1 LVTIISKHGALTVLI
16 GLLVAARSAAAAESV
31 PNSKP
36 AILETEVSDTAK
48 LAPTGPHRLFLG
60 GSFNGG
66 IRIINGD
73 TARLEA
79 QIPAAAAANFVLDP
93 NNKLFYVSETIWS
106 RGNRGTRQDL
116 LSVYDDQVKLV
127 TEIPL
132 PGRLI
137 AVTKSPA
144 FEISSDG
151 RLAYVY
157 NMQPASSVAVVD
169 LMSRKVA
176 NVVEIPGC
184 GMIYPWGSS
193 GFAALCAD
201 GTLANAVRKGSK
213 YSVSHVPS
221 FFDAENDP
229 VFEESVV
236 DRQTGKA
243 FFISYSGLVYPAQL
257 GEMPRIDSPWSL
269 QEAAGQPRAS
279 LASEQLA
286 WRPGGARLAA
296 YHKAS
301 GRLFVL
307 MHAGPHWTHKEA
319 GSEIWVFDTQNRKR
333 TARLHL
339 DEPGEVLAVTQDV
352 EPLLFVGGPAFGP
365 TTGLTVLKAQTGE
378 VAGKLPGVSGNFAVV
393 AGF

>member
-1 LVTIISKHGALTVLI
+1 LVTIVWKHGVLT
-16 GLLVAARSAAAAESV
+16 LLVGLMAAARAAAAAESA
-31 PNSKP
+31 PTSKP

-60 GSFNGG
+60 GSFTGG
-66 IRIINGD
+66 IRILNGD

-93 NNKLFYVSETIWS
+93 NNKYFYVAETIWS

-116 LSVYDDQVKLV
+116 LSVYDDQVRLV

-144 FEISSDG
+144 FEISADG
-151 RLAYVY
+151 RLAYVF

-169 LMSRKVA
+169 LASRKVA

-184 GMIYPWGSS
+184 GMIYPWGNS

-201 GTLANAVRKGSK
+201 GTLTNALRKGSK
-213 YSVSHVPS
+213 YSESHVPS

-236 DRQTGKA
+236 DRQSGKA
-243 FFISYSGLVYPAQL
+243 FFITYSGLVYPAQL
-257 GEMPRIDSPWSL
+257 GETPRIDSPWSL

-279 LASEQLA
+279 LSAELLA

-296 YHKAS
+296 YHKES

-319 GSEIWVFDTQNRKR
+319 GSEIWVFDVQNRKR
-333 TARLHL
+333 IARFHL
-339 DEPGEVLAVTQDV
+339 DEPGEVIAVTQDA
-352 EPLLFVGGPAFGP
+352 EPLLFVGGPPFGP
-365 TTGLTVLKAQTGE
+365 NTGVTVLKAQTGE
-378 VAGKLPGVSGNFAVV
+378 VAGKLPGVGGNIAVV

>member
-1 LVTIISKHGALTVLI
+1 LITIVSKHGALT
-16 GLLVAARSAAAAESV
+16 LLVCLICAACGAQAAESA
-31 PNSKP
+31 PDSKP
-36 AILETEVSDTAK
+36 AILETEVSDIAK
-48 LAPTGPHRLFLG
+48 LAPTGAHRLFLG
-60 GSFNGG
+60 GSFTGG
-66 IRIINGD
+66 IRVVNGD

-93 NNKLFYVSETIWS
+93 NNKFFYVAETIWS

-116 LSVYDDQVKLV
+116 LSVYDDQIKLV

-144 FEISSDG
+144 FEISADG
-151 RLAYVY
+151 RYAYVF
-157 NMQPASSVAVVD
+157 NMQPAASVAVVD
-169 LMSRKVA
+169 LTSRKVA

-184 GMIYPWGSS
+184 GMIYPWGNS

-221 FFDAENDP
+221 FFDAEKDP

-236 DRQTGKA
+236 DRQSGQA
-243 FFISYSGLVYPAQL
+243 FFMTYSGLVYPAQL
-257 GEMPRIDSPWSL
+257 GDTPRVDSPWSL

-279 LASEQLA
+279 LAAELLA

-319 GSEIWVFDTQNRKR
+319 GSEVWVFDTRTRKR
-333 TARLHL
+333 TARFRLE
-339 DEPGEVLAVTQDV
+339 EPGDVLAVTQDA
-352 EPLLFVGGPAFGP
+352 EPLLFVGGPPFGP
-365 TTGLTVLKAQTGE
+365 NTGVTVLKAQTGE
-378 VAGKLPGVSGNFAVV
+378 VAGKLPGVGGNIVAV